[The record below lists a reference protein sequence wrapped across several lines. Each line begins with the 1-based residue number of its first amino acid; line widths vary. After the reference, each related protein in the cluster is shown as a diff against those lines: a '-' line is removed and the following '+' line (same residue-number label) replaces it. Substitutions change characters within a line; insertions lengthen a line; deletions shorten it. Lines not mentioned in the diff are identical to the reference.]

1 MVGTEGFSPS
11 VPNFNGREKMRI
23 IKRIG
28 HTLAELLVPVFIY
41 VLICINDG
49 YVISKIIGVYYEENL
64 ILKSIVV
71 TVNNIAFGCIL
82 LLIYRYLFR
91 MKIKEYFVSSVFDV
105 KKYFVSFCLDK
116 DK

>member
-1 MVGTEGFSPS
+1 
-11 VPNFNGREKMRI
+11 MRI

-28 HTLAELLVPVFIY
+28 HTLAELLVPVFIF
-41 VLICINDG
+41 VLFCINDG
-49 YVISKIIGVYYEENL
+49 YVISKIIGVYYGENL

-116 DK
+116 DT